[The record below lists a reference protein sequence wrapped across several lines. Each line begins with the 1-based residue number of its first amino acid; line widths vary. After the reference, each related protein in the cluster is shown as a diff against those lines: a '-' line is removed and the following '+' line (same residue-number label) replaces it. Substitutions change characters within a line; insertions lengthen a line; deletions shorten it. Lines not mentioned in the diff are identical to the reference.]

1 MKPLP
6 VVAIFTFPIDDNG
19 AALLTASEREVA
31 AAILEGKSNAAI
43 AKQRKSA
50 VRTVANQVASIFRK
64 LGVHSR
70 GELAASEAL
79 VWSEPA
85 EEAPR
90 STRRLKRRGK

>member
-6 VVAIFTFPIDDNG
+6 VVAIFTFPIDNG
-19 AALLTASEREVA
+19 AALLTAAEREVA

-70 GELAASEAL
+70 GELAASEGL
-79 VWSEPA
+79 LWSGAMAEP
-85 EEAPR
+85 PR
-90 STRRLKRRGK
+90 SSRRLKT